1 MAISASDVKLLR
13 DKTGAGM
20 LDCKKALQD
29 ADGDFDKAIEILRK
43 KGASVAAKRAE
54 RKAHEGVVITKLWDD
69 NKAGAILDVNCE
81 TDFVANS
88 DDFLNFAKKVLDIIV
103 ENRPANMDELMELEA
118 DGSKVSVLV
127 TDTIGKIGE
136 KIEISRFAVEAAEN
150 GLLIDYIH
158 HGSNLGVLIKFENV
172 PEVTDELVE
181 IGKDIAM
188 QIAAMNPKYVT
199 RDQVPAEDI
208 QKEKEIYM
216 EVAKKEG
223 KPENILERIA
233 EGKLNKF
240 FGEVCLLEQAFVKD
254 NSKTVGDL
262 IKDYNKAN
270 GTDVKLTKFYRF
282 HVADETK

>member
-1 MAISASDVKLLR
+1 MSISASDVKLLR

-54 RKAHEGVVITKLWDD
+54 RKAHEGVVVTKIWNDG
-69 NKAGAILDVNCE
+69 KSGAILDVNCE

-88 DDFLNFAKKVLDIIV
+88 DDFLNFARKVLDIIV
-103 ENRPANMDELMELEA
+103 EKNPANIDELMELDV
-118 DGSKVSVLV
+118 DGIKVSDMV
-127 TDTIGKIGE
+127 TDTVGKIGE
-136 KIEISRFAVEAAEN
+136 KIEVSRFAVIHEDN
-150 GLLIDYIH
+150 GMLVDYIH
-158 HGSNLGVLIKFENV
+158 HGANLGVLIKFENV
-172 PEVTDELVE
+172 PEATDELVT

-188 QIAAMNPKYVT
+188 QIAAMNPKYVS
-199 RDQVPAEDI
+199 RDQVPAEVI
-208 QKEKEIYM
+208 EKEKEIYK
-216 EVAKKEG
+216 EVAQKEG
-223 KPENILERIA
+223 KPEKILDRIA

-262 IKDYNKAN
+262 IKDYNKAH
-270 GTDVKLTKFYRF
+270 GTDVKLTEFYRF